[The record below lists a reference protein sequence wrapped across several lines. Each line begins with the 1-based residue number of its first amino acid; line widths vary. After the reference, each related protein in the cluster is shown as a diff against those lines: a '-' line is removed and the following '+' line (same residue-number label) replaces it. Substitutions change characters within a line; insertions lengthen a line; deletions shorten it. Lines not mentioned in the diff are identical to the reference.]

1 VADWNIGV
9 ALVVSL
15 FFVFLNGFFV
25 AAEFALVK
33 VRPGQMSEAAQK
45 GSRQAALV
53 RNLQEHL
60 DLYLSACQLGITV
73 ASLVLGRLAEPAVE
87 KLLTRI
93 INGITGHV
101 VTAEDRWLEPVA
113 FGVAIAVFS
122 ALHMTLGEQVPKLW
136 AIHRA
141 DRTAMSIAL
150 PLRIFTSVLRPVIWL
165 LNGISNVT
173 LRIAGL
179 TEEEIQESA
188 HANAKELKWILNA
201 SGEAGHLQPRQ
212 VELARNVL
220 EIIDLQVRHI
230 LVPRVDIVF
239 LSKQNTLEENLRI
252 VKTSG
257 HSRFPLCTVGLDT
270 VLGIIHAKEVLV
282 LLAEGEVPDLQAL
295 AREPLFVPDT
305 QPLSRFILQLQR
317 TGRHC
322 CVAVDEHGT
331 SIGLAFLEGV
341 LEEIVGPMRDEFDP
355 VPEDVKRL
363 PSGAVEVPGD
373 MALPEAIDVLHL
385 DELDDEADTIGGHIV
400 AQLGRLAR
408 QGDTLEIPGYKV
420 TVVEVVRRR
429 VARLRFEPLEESR
442 ASA

>member
-1 VADWNIGV
+1 
-9 ALVVSL
+9 
-15 FFVFLNGFFV
+15 
-25 AAEFALVK
+25 
-33 VRPGQMSEAAQK
+33 
-45 GSRQAALV
+45 
-53 RNLQEHL
+53 
-60 DLYLSACQLGITV
+60 
-73 ASLVLGRLAEPAVE
+73 
-87 KLLTRI
+87 
-93 INGITGHV
+93 
-101 VTAEDRWLEPVA
+101 
-113 FGVAIAVFS
+113 
-122 ALHMTLGEQVPKLW
+122 
-136 AIHRA
+136 
-141 DRTAMSIAL
+141 
-150 PLRIFTSVLRPVIWL
+150 VIWI
-165 LNGISNVT
+165 LNGISNTT
-173 LRIAGL
+173 LRLAGL
-179 TEEEIQESA
+179 TEEEIKGSSE
-188 HANAKELKWILNA
+188 ANAKELKWILSA
-201 SGEAGHLQPRQ
+201 SAEAGHLQPRQ

-239 LSKQNTLEENLRI
+239 LSKQNTLEENLSI

-270 VLGIIHAKEVLV
+270 VLGIVHAKEVLV
-282 LLAEGEVPDLQAL
+282 TLADGRTPDLQAL

-331 SIGLAFLEGV
+331 SIGLAFLEDA

-363 PSGAVEVPGD
+363 PSGVVEVPGD

-385 DELDDEADTIGGHIV
+385 DLDDEADTIGGHIV

-420 TVVEVVRRR
+420 TVIEVVRRR
-429 VARLRFEPLEESR
+429 VARLRFEPSEESR